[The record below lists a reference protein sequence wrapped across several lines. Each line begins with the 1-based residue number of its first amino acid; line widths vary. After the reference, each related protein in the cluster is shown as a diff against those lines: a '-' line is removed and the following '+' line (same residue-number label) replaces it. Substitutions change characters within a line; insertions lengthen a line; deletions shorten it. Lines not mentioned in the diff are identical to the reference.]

1 MERDRIFNFS
11 EGPSMMP
18 QEVLER
24 AQAEMLSY
32 RDSGMSVMEL
42 DSKSP
47 EFAEILSGAED
58 ALRKLMNIPGNYKIL
73 FLQGGAS
80 SQFAAIPLNLLS
92 SHKCADYIVSGQFSK
107 KAYDEAKKYGDIAI
121 AASSGG
127 ASPAYSTV
135 PMTKRSDFR
144 PDADYVHICYN
155 NTVYGT
161 KYHYIPD
168 TGNIPLVADMTSCIC
183 SEPID
188 VTKFGLIYA
197 GAQINIAPA
206 GLTIVIVRNDL
217 IGDARPDTPAILDY
231 KLLSENNSKYNT
243 PPIYNIY
250 MAKLVLEWM
259 LSVGGLEEMKRR
271 NERKASLLYDY
282 LDGKGQSYYTAPVD
296 KKCRSMMNVIF
307 VTGDGELDKK
317 FIKEAAERG
326 LINLQGH
333 PSIGGMCASMY
344 NAMPYE
350 GVEKLVEFMIEFAK
364 NNIKIQG

>member
-1 MERDRIFNFS
+1 MDRDRIFNFS
-11 EGPSMMP
+11 SGHSMLP
-18 QEVLER
+18 LEVLER

-32 RDSGMSVMEL
+32 GDSGMSVMEL
-42 DSKSP
+42 DSESP
-47 EFAEILSGAED
+47 EFREILDGAED
-58 ALRKLMNIPGNYKIL
+58 ALRRLMNIPANYRIL

-80 SQFAAIPLNLLS
+80 TQFSAVPMNLLS
-92 SHKCADYIVSGQFSK
+92 SHKCADYIVSGRFSK
-107 KAYDEAKKYGDIAI
+107 KACDEAKKYGDIVI

-127 ASPAYSTV
+127 ASPAFSTV
-135 PMTKRSDFR
+135 PATKRSDFR
-144 PDADYVHICYN
+144 PDADYVHICFN

-161 KYHYIPD
+161 KFHYIPD
-168 TGNIPLVADMTSCIC
+168 TGNIPLVANMSSCIC
-183 SEPID
+183 SEPVD
-188 VTKFGLIYA
+188 VTRFGLIYA
-197 GAQINIAPA
+197 SAQKNIGPA

-217 IGDARPDTPAILDY
+217 IGDARKDTPSMLDY
-231 KLLSENNSKYNT
+231 KLLSENNSAYNT
-243 PPIYNIY
+243 PPIYSIY

-296 KKCRSMMNVIF
+296 KKCRSMMNVVF

-317 FIKEAAERG
+317 FIKEAAEQG

-333 PSIGGMCASMY
+333 PSVGGMCASMY

-350 GVEKLVEFMIEFAK
+350 GVERLVKFMTEFARD
-364 NNIKIQG
+364 NIKIQG